1 MYSHTVVFTL
11 QDIYFESAGSKM
23 GIMLRKCPQHHNF
36 VLFNSS
42 LWLQLLFNLAKE
54 MDCKKT
60 VSLDSRIRCTI
71 I

>member
-54 MDCKKT
+54 MDC
-60 VSLDSRIRCTI
+60 
-71 I
+71 